1 MTVLLASVLAL
12 LALWI
17 CISPGVAPTLY
28 HRFLFHPHSEL
39 GEASEIETL
48 IKTYGGAEHFYR
60 TNAGHTLHAFRLGEF
75 AEKKPV
81 LLYSMGKNGDIP
93 RRAEILAQLLK
104 LQVTVFIYEYRGFG
118 LSQGQPS
125 LPGLVEDARE
135 SYDFLR
141 ETLKIEAERI
151 VLFGESLGGAVTAQL
166 AGSRKAAAII
176 IKSTFASLNQIAR
189 HQFPLLRL
197 YPERLMLYPDWHSAQ
212 ALARVNI
219 PTLIVHGNKDRM
231 IPVEHAHQIHQ
242 LCSHCSRLLL
252 LPEAR
257 HSFMTEADS
266 ECLAAGLTA
275 FLNQLQ

>member
-1 MTVLLASVLAL
+1 MTVLSVSVLAL
-12 LALWI
+12 MALWVAV
-17 CISPGVAPTLY
+17 SPRVTPTFY
-28 HRFLFHPHSEL
+28 HRFLFHPHKEL
-39 GEASEIETL
+39 GKASEIETL
-48 IKTYGGAEHFYR
+48 ITTYGGAEHFYR
-60 TNAGHTLHAFRLGEF
+60 TKAGHTLHAFSLGEF
-75 AEKKPV
+75 AEKRPV
-81 LLYSMGKNGDIP
+81 LFYSMGKNGDIP

-104 LQVTVFIYEYRGFG
+104 LQVPVFIYEYRGFG
-118 LSQGQPS
+118 LSQGRPS

-166 AGSRKAAAII
+166 AESRKAAAII
-176 IKSTFASLNQIAR
+176 TKSTFTSLNQIAR

-197 YPERLMLYPDWHSAQ
+197 YPERLMLCPDWNSAQ

-219 PTLIVHGNKDRM
+219 PTLIVHGEKDRM
-231 IPVEHAHQIHQ
+231 IPVDHARQIQ
-242 LCSHCSRLLL
+242 AVCSHCSKLLL

-257 HSFMTEADS
+257 HSFMSEADS

-275 FLNQLQ
+275 FLKELN